1 MQLDRLYD
9 YLSSLYGKH
18 VKIRRVR
25 EFSEERKKIDKENL
39 KLGKYG
45 TPYLI
50 EFSLRG
56 EAKSVV
62 LETMRPEGFG
72 HDHFSDRAQVLLWQH
87 SVFNRLP
94 RHVRSVDVGA
104 FTRGGGLKSV
114 GNCTEFFL
122 VTEKVEGQHY
132 HLDLDRIR
140 EGNRLSSLDE
150 ERCRTLA
157 EYIAGVHSV
166 KKDDPQLYARR
177 MRDLIGHGEAIMGLA
192 DSYPPGLDY
201 VSFQDLC
208 EVEKKCVEW
217 RWKLKTKIHRCARV
231 HGDFHPWNILFREG
245 VDFTVLDRSRGEW
258 GEPADDVSALSI
270 NYIFYS
276 LQAHDRLTDSFERLH
291 RLFWGTYF
299 EKTGDEEMLT
309 VIQPFY
315 VWRALVIASP
325 VWYPNLSRTV
335 RVKLF
340 NFIKNMLVTERF
352 DPADVN
358 SYLVAREG

>member
-1 MQLDRLYD
+1 MQLDRLHD
-9 YLSSLYGKH
+9 YLSSLYGKP

-25 EFSEERKKIDKENL
+25 ELGEEGKRIDKEKL
-39 KLGKYG
+39 KRGKYG
-45 TPYLI
+45 MPYLV
-50 EFSLRG
+50 EFSLDG
-56 EAKSVV
+56 ETKSVV

-72 HDHFSDRAQVLLWQH
+72 HDNFSDRAQVLLWQH
-87 SVFNRLP
+87 SAFNKLP

-104 FTRGGGLKSV
+104 FTRSGGLKSV
-114 GNCTEFFL
+114 GDCTEFFI

-140 EGNRLSSLDE
+140 EENRLSSLDE

-157 EYIAGVHSV
+157 EYIASVHSV
-166 KKDDPQLYARR
+166 KKDSPQLYARR
-177 MRDLIGHGEAIMGLA
+177 IRDLIGHGEAIMGLA
-192 DSYPPGLDY
+192 DSYPAGLDY

-208 EVEKKCVEW
+208 EIEKKCVEW
-217 RWKLKTKIHRCARV
+217 RWKLKTKTHRCARV
-231 HGDFHPWNILFREG
+231 HGDFHPWNILFRG
-245 VDFTVLDRSRGEW
+245 GLDFTVLDRSRGEW

-270 NYIFYS
+270 NYVFYS
-276 LQAHDRLTDSFERLH
+276 LQAHGRLAGSFEKLH

-315 VWRALVIASP
+315 VWRALVLASP
-325 VWYPNLSRTV
+325 VWYPNLSRAV
-335 RVKLF
+335 RVRLF

-358 SYLVAREG
+358 SYIAARTG